1 MSEEA
6 VATSTTS
13 DAGESTGTEGASTL
27 LGGGEGAAQQA
38 YGNQFDYSQMPDGL
52 ALEPSLQNFDT
63 VDKLAKSYVNLVK
76 KMGVP
81 AEQLLRMP
89 EAGQPMD
96 EIYNALGRPESHEN
110 YELGDY
116 APEQTE
122 DFRNL
127 AHQLGLNNEQAQHL
141 YNAYVESIDG
151 MQNQDAQAFEQF
163 EVENLKA
170 LQTEWGDNFNGNL
183 ELARRAFMNF
193 ATPEAVEVIE
203 KTGLGNHPEILKV
216 FSQIGSML
224 QEDSVLPGS
233 SQAVLGGMNPATA
246 QQSINERMSD
256 TEFRSAY
263 LDQYHPNHA
272 NAVKEMTKLHEYIG

>member
-1 MSEEA
+1 MSEEV

-27 LGGGEGAAQQA
+27 LGGGEGVAQQA

-110 YELGDY
+110 Y
-116 APEQTE
+116 
-122 DFRNL
+122 
-127 AHQLGLNNEQAQHL
+127 
-141 YNAYVESIDG
+141 
-151 MQNQDAQAFEQF
+151 
-163 EVENLKA
+163 
-170 LQTEWGDNFNGNL
+170 
-183 ELARRAFMNF
+183 
-193 ATPEAVEVIE
+193 
-203 KTGLGNHPEILKV
+203 
-216 FSQIGSML
+216 
-224 QEDSVLPGS
+224 
-233 SQAVLGGMNPATA
+233 
-246 QQSINERMSD
+246 
-256 TEFRSAY
+256 
-263 LDQYHPNHA
+263 
-272 NAVKEMTKLHEYIG
+272 